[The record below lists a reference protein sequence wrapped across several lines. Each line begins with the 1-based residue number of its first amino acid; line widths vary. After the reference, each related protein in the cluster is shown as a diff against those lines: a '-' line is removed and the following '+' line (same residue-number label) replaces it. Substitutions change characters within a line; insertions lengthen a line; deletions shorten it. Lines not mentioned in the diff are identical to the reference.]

1 MRKKTT
7 KSNTK
12 QTKKYIN
19 KTNHLLPLP
28 TATTKKLRPNFCH
41 YKSTHYQQNLY
52 HASINQNINT
62 TQKQLTSVESGD
74 VYNTNKYV

>member
-1 MRKKTT
+1 MRKKTNKIKHKT
-7 KSNTK
+7 N
-12 QTKKYIN
+12 KKIHR
-19 KTNHLLPLP
+19 KNHLLPLP

-62 TQKQLTSVESGD
+62 TQKQLTSIESGD